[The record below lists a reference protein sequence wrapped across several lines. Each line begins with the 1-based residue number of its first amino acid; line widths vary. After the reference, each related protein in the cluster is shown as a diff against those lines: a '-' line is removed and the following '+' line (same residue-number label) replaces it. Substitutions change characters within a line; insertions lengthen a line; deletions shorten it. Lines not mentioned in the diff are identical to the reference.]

1 MSNNLHGVGEQHPQP
16 DPRGVLVFRGLTP
29 ELQASEDA
37 TQAADAERA
46 KDLAATALGVVSFTR
61 PSTAAEKALLAHLGY
76 GPITD
81 DLRTRVTYHSPGVR
95 HRAFPQI
102 GVH

>member
-1 MSNNLHGVGEQHPQP
+1 
-16 DPRGVLVFRGLTP
+16 
-29 ELQASEDA
+29 
-37 TQAADAERA
+37 
-46 KDLAATALGVVSFTR
+46 VVTFTR

-81 DLRTRVTYHSPGVR
+81 DLRTKVTYNCPGIR

-102 GVH
+102 GVN